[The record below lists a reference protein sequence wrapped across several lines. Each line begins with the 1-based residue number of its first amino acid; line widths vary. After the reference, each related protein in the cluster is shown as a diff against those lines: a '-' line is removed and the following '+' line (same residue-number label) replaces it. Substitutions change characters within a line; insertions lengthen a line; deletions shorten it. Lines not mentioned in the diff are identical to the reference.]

1 MKCVVQLR
9 YAPVPYLGAFASHYW
24 FVVFDQAKGECHRW
38 EVWQTRNAGGWS
50 LGHVHCNLKHPDDGV
65 GAGPYRLAAEWNGAQ
80 ALALR
85 AILEQP
91 QRYPHCERYAPWPG
105 PNSNTF
111 AAWVLREAGIQHP
124 RDRKAIGWN
133 YPC

>member
-85 AILEQP
+85 AIPSPHGCCAKRAYSTPAIARRSAGTTRASGYGLDFFQDALE
-91 QRYPHCERYAPWPG
+91 C
-105 PNSNTF
+105 
-111 AAWVLREAGIQHP
+111 L
-124 RDRKAIGWN
+124 
-133 YPC
+133 